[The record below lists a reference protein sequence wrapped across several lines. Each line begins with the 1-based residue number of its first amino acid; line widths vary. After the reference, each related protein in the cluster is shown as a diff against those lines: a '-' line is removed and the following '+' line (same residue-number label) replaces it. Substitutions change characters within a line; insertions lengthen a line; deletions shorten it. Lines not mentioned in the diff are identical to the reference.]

1 MSMTQQQIKEA
12 AKAIAKMRPE
22 PTRKRLPRNSRAL
35 EIDHIR
41 DLQALV
47 KLENGEEIEV
57 PSYKLSEPNKINYSQ
72 QSIYGARTG
81 KQNSPWQQGCYLN
94 KTSV

>member
-1 MSMTQQQIKEA
+1 MSMTQKQIKEA
-12 AKAIAKMRPE
+12 AKAISKMRPE
-22 PTRKRLPRNSRAL
+22 PTRNSRAL
-35 EIDHIR
+35 EIDHYR
-41 DLQALV
+41 DAQEL
-47 KLENGEEIEV
+47 KHLEDGEEIEV

-72 QSIYGARTG
+72 QSIYGARPG

>member
-1 MSMTQQQIKEA
+1 MNTPEERREA

-35 EIDHIR
+35 EIDHYR
-41 DLQALV
+41 DAQEL
-47 KLENGEEIEV
+47 KHLEDGEEIEV

>member
-1 MSMTQQQIKEA
+1 MNTPQERREA
-12 AKAIAKMRPE
+12 DKAIARMRPE
-22 PTRKRLPRNSRAL
+22 PARKRLPRNSRAL
-35 EIDHIR
+35 EIDHYR
-41 DLQALV
+41 DAQEL
-47 KLENGEEIEV
+47 KHLEDGEEIEV

-72 QSIYGARTG
+72 QSIYGARAG

>member
-1 MSMTQQQIKEA
+1 MNTPQERKA
-12 AKAIAKMRPE
+12 AAQAIAAMRVAPSK
-22 PTRKRLPRNSRAL
+22 PQPKSTSRAL
-35 EIDHIR
+35 KIDHYR
-41 DLQALV
+41 DAQEL
-47 KLENGEEIEV
+47 KHLEDGEEFEV